1 MTDPAP
7 ASSPSPEDVYEP
19 FPSFATWLESFSV
32 DESLFATFSD
42 RLAETKRDADPETMR
57 LAIETATKWAAI
69 DTGAIEGLYDVDR
82 GFTFSVAAT
91 ATAWDNIHLAKDDS
105 TERAIKDA
113 LEAYDF
119 VLDAATEAQPVT
131 EMLIKHI
138 HEIICRSQ
146 DEHTVI
152 TAVGPQKQEMPKG
165 EYKQH
170 ANSPFNIS
178 TETVHAYASVLDT
191 PPEMARLVAELA
203 SPEFAAAHPV
213 AQASYAH
220 YAFVC
225 IHPFADGNGRVSR
238 ALASIYLYRTPGV
251 PLVIFADQK
260 NVYIDALEAADAGRY
275 GAFQQFVADAAI
287 DAIQLVVEQFKS
299 IGQASGRESAAAL
312 REGLVGPGGF
322 DHQEVDAA
330 AIRLLD
336 EFTAAMREA
345 DLAAALEPPLR
356 ASVQTYTSGGGQI
369 STPAYRSPAD
379 HRVTALTV
387 ESAPPAAASRQLR
400 FWPAIAKPTT
410 AGAEFVIWASDGS
423 IVFEAFLRE
432 VLPVVSSSLSYR
444 LGLTASRLLS
454 DAVAATASEA
464 QDTLRRNGYI

>member
-1 MTDPAP
+1 MTDPTP

-170 ANSPFNIS
+170 ANSPFNIA
-178 TETVHAYASVLDT
+178 TERVHAYASVLDT
-191 PPEMARLVAELA
+191 PPEMARLVAEL
-203 SPEFAAAHPV
+203 SSTEFAAAHPV

-275 GAFQQFVADAAI
+275 GAFQEFVADAVI
-287 DAIQLVVEQFKS
+287 DAIQLVAAQF
-299 IGQASGRESAAAL
+299 QAHGRISGREKAERL
-312 REGLVGPGGF
+312 RRGLTGPGGF
-322 DHQEVDAA
+322 THDEIDAA
-330 AIRLLD
+330 AYRLLD
-336 EFTAAMREA
+336 ELAVGLITAQS
-345 DLAAALEPPLR
+345 AARLEPPLSATVDRHSSPTRPDAPDGYREPRDRR
-356 ASVQTYTSGGGQI
+356 AVILLLNS
-369 STPAYRSPAD
+369 
-379 HRVTALTV
+379 
-387 ESAPPAAASRQLR
+387 SAPASASHHRT
-400 FWPAIAKPTT
+400 FFSGVAKPTT
-410 AGAEFVIWASDGS
+410 SGADFAIWSGEGE
-423 IVFEAFLRE
+423 IVFEAFLRDI
-432 VLPVVSSSLSYR
+432 LPVVSSALSYR
-444 LGLTASRLLS
+444 MGLTAERIFAETTEATVT
-454 DAVAATASEA
+454 DAHES
-464 QDTLRRNGYI
+464 LRRNGYI